1 MKLKKMLTISL
12 VTTTISG
19 GLAVQTYAQSSVTS
33 NNSVELLMSEDTI
46 VSPLSDIIEWRYKEQ
61 NGKLYKRLFN
71 YTKEKWVGEW
81 KLVS

>member
-33 NNSVELLMSEDTI
+33 NNSVEILMSEDTI

>member
-1 MKLKKMLTISL
+1 MKLKKMLIISL

-19 GLAVQTYAQSSVTS
+19 SLAIQTYAQSLLTS
-33 NNSVELLMSEDTI
+33 NNSVKLLMSEDTT

-71 YTKEKWVGEW
+71 YTKEKWVGDW

>member
-19 GLAVQTYAQSSVTS
+19 SLAVQTYAQSSLTS
-33 NNSVELLMSEDTI
+33 NNSVKLLMSEDTT

-71 YTKEKWVGEW
+71 YTKEKWVGDW
-81 KLVS
+81 QLVS

>member
-1 MKLKKMLTISL
+1 MKLKKMLIISL

-19 GLAVQTYAQSSVTS
+19 SLAIQTYAQSSLTS
-33 NNSVELLMSEDTI
+33 NNSVKLLMSEDTT

-71 YTKEKWVGEW
+71 YTKEKWVGDW